1 MKAGTR
7 SLLKTNIAT
16 IPDSTSTLRKSTTT
30 SLRRK
35 SVAVSVVR
43 TTMRMRMAVSSTRMR
58 LTLRRIRMR
67 VAVCVLPS
75 QTETWQSMQ
84 AGSSLIFGLISS
96 SKSATM
102 RTRKTMNNGRLA
114 FFNLVKQMRQAQKD
128 FYSTKGQDWQS
139 VRKPLWD
146 KSLALEKRV
155 DEYIAHGDAYL
166 QQHQP
171 SLFDK

>member
-1 MKAGTR
+1 MKET
-7 SLLKTNIAT
+7 KTIQIEVPADKKAECVDVEPG
-16 IPDSTSTLRKSTTT
+16 IVAIFVFCKLR
-30 SLRRK
+30 
-35 SVAVSVVR
+35 V
-43 TTMRMRMAVSSTRMR
+43 
-58 LTLRRIRMR
+58 
-67 VAVCVLPS
+67 P
-75 QTETWQSMQ
+75 
-84 AGSSLIFGLISS
+84 
-96 SKSATM
+96 
-102 RTRKTMNNGRLA
+102 A
-114 FFNLVKQMRQAQKD
+114 FIESFSQAQKD

>member
-1 MKAGTR
+1 
-7 SLLKTNIAT
+7 
-16 IPDSTSTLRKSTTT
+16 
-30 SLRRK
+30 
-35 SVAVSVVR
+35 
-43 TTMRMRMAVSSTRMR
+43 
-58 LTLRRIRMR
+58 
-67 VAVCVLPS
+67 
-75 QTETWQSMQ
+75 
-84 AGSSLIFGLISS
+84 
-96 SKSATM
+96 
-102 RTRKTMNNGRLA
+102 MNNGRLA

-171 SLFDK
+171 SLFDKEIKQLTKSNSLFLQTTPCTVF

>member
-1 MKAGTR
+1 
-7 SLLKTNIAT
+7 
-16 IPDSTSTLRKSTTT
+16 
-30 SLRRK
+30 
-35 SVAVSVVR
+35 
-43 TTMRMRMAVSSTRMR
+43 
-58 LTLRRIRMR
+58 
-67 VAVCVLPS
+67 
-75 QTETWQSMQ
+75 
-84 AGSSLIFGLISS
+84 
-96 SKSATM
+96 
-102 RTRKTMNNGRLA
+102 MNNGRLA

-166 QQHQP
+166 QQHQT